1 MVSLNS
7 SAFLAESDE
16 LLFEEELVLED
27 EEEFEDEV
35 GFFEDEPVLFV
46 TALGNLQPFA
56 YAFPNVP
63 SA

>member
-7 SAFLAESDE
+7 SAFSDVSDE
-16 LLFEEELVLED
+16 LEEDLEELDLVD
-27 EEEFEDEV
+27 EEGFED
-35 GFFEDEPVLFV
+35 GFFLEEPVLFV
-46 TALGNLQPFA
+46 TALGNLHPLA